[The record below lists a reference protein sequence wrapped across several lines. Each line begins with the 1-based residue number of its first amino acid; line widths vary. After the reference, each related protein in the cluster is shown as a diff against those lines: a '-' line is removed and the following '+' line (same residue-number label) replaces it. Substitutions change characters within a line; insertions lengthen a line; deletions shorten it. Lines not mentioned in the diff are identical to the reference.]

1 MKILVLGAGAVG
13 GYFGGR
19 MAEAGM
25 DVTFLVREKRQKKLE
40 KSSLI
45 IKSPKGDFA
54 TIPNLVTIDKLD
66 SIYDVILFTNKAYD
80 LDEILQSPFPVKD
93 GSIIIPLL
101 NGYAHMEQLR
111 NKFPNARLFG
121 GIAHIFSTLN
131 EEGEIHHFN
140 DIHSLTIGHL
150 NNADET
156 DGRRFFDSCSS
167 ANFSIKYSDDI
178 IVDLWHKWVLIT
190 TVAGATTLFNATIGE
205 IASTEHG
212 IAFITDLHDECITI
226 AKSEKIKVNDDDLA
240 QQRRFLSD
248 KKSTWSSSMRRDMVN
263 KSKIECAHIFL
274 ELINIADKNNV
285 ECPSLKTVMI
295 NGEIYMRSLV

>member
-1 MKILVLGAGAVG
+1 
-13 GYFGGR
+13 
-19 MAEAGM
+19 
-25 DVTFLVREKRQKKLE
+25 
-40 KSSLI
+40 
-45 IKSPKGDFA
+45 
-54 TIPNLVTIDKLD
+54 VTIDNVD

-131 EEGEIHHFN
+131 DEGEIHHFN
-140 DIHSLTIGHL
+140 DIHSLTFGHL
-150 NNADET
+150 SKADET

-212 IAFITDLHDECITI
+212 IAFITDLHDECVNI

>member
-40 KSSLI
+40 KSGLI

-54 TIPNLVTIDKLD
+54 MSPNLVTIDNVD

-131 EEGEIHHFN
+131 DEGEIHHFN
-140 DIHSLTIGHL
+140 DIHSLTFGHL
-150 NNADET
+150 SKADET
-156 DGRRFFDSCSS
+156 DGRRFFDACSS

-212 IAFITDLHDECITI
+212 IAFITDLHDECINI

>member
-40 KSSLI
+40 KSGLI
-45 IKSPKGDFA
+45 IKSPKGDFV
-54 TIPNLVTIDKLD
+54 ISPNLVTINNVD

-131 EEGEIHHFN
+131 DEGEIHHFN
-140 DIHSLTIGHL
+140 DIHSLTFGHL
-150 NNADET
+150 SKADET
-156 DGRRFFDSCSS
+156 DGRRFFDACSS

-212 IAFITDLHDECITI
+212 IAFITDLHDECVTI

-285 ECPSLKTVMI
+285 LCPSLKTVMI

>member
-19 MAEAGM
+19 MAEDGM
-25 DVTFLVREKRQKKLE
+25 DVTFLVRDKRKKKLE
-40 KSSLI
+40 ETGLI
-45 IKSPKGDFA
+45 IKSPKGDLS
-54 TIPNLVTIDKLD
+54 IRPNLITIDKVE
-66 SIYDVILFTNKAYD
+66 SVFDVILFTNKAYD
-80 LDEILQSPFPVKD
+80 LDEILQSHFPVKD

-121 GIAHIFSTLN
+121 GIAHIFSTLID
-131 EEGEIHHFN
+131 EGEIHHFN
-140 DIHSLTIGHL
+140 DIHSLTFGHL

-156 DGRRFFDSCSS
+156 DGKRFFDSCSS

-226 AKSEKIKVNDDDLA
+226 AKSEKIKVNGDDLA

>member
-1 MKILVLGAGAVG
+1 M
-13 GYFGGR
+13 
-19 MAEAGM
+19 
-25 DVTFLVREKRQKKLE
+25 
-40 KSSLI
+40 
-45 IKSPKGDFA
+45 
-54 TIPNLVTIDKLD
+54 
-66 SIYDVILFTNKAYD
+66 
-80 LDEILQSPFPVKD
+80 
-93 GSIIIPLL
+93 IIPLL
-101 NGYAHMEQLR
+101 NGYAHMEQLK

-140 DIHSLTIGHL
+140 DIHSLTFGHL
-150 NNADET
+150 NKADET

-212 IAFITDLHDECITI
+212 IAFITDLHDECINI

>member
-40 KSSLI
+40 KSGLI
-45 IKSPKGDFA
+45 IKSPKGDFV
-54 TIPNLVTIDKLD
+54 TSPNLVTIDNLD

-101 NGYAHMEQLR
+101 NGYSHMEQLR

-131 EEGEIHHFN
+131 DEGEIHHFN
-140 DIHSLTIGHL
+140 DIHSLTFGHL
-150 NNADET
+150 NKADET

-212 IAFITDLHDECITI
+212 IAFITDLHSECINI
-226 AKSEKIKVNDDDLA
+226 AKSEKIQVNDDDLA

-263 KSKIECAHIFL
+263 KSKIESAHIFL

-295 NGEIYMRSLV
+295 NGEIYLRSSI

>member
-19 MAEAGM
+19 MSEAGM
-25 DVTFLVREKRQKKLE
+25 DDTFLVREKKQKKLE

-45 IKSPKGDFA
+45 IRIPKGDFA
-54 TIPNLVTIDKLD
+54 TSPKLVNIDKVD

-80 LDEILQSPFPVKD
+80 LEEILQSPFPVKD
-93 GSIIIPLL
+93 ESIIIPLL

-131 EEGEIHHFN
+131 KEGEIHHFN
-140 DIHSLTIGHL
+140 DIHSLTVGHL
-150 NNADET
+150 SKADET
-156 DGRRFFDSCSS
+156 DGRRFFDACSS

-212 IAFITDLHDECITI
+212 IAFITDLHDECVTI

-295 NGEIYMRSLV
+295 NGEIYMRSSI

>member
-40 KSSLI
+40 KSGLI
-45 IKSPKGDFA
+45 IKSPKGDFV
-54 TIPNLVTIDKLD
+54 TSPNLVTIDNVD

-93 GSIIIPLL
+93 GSMIIPLL

-131 EEGEIHHFN
+131 DEGEIHHFN
-140 DIHSLTIGHL
+140 DIHSLTFGHL
-150 NNADET
+150 NKADET

-212 IAFITDLHDECITI
+212 IAFITDLHSECITI

-248 KKSTWSSSMRRDMVN
+248 KESTWNSSMRRDMIN
-263 KSKIECAHIFL
+263 KSKIESAHIFL
-274 ELINIADKNNV
+274 ELIKIADKNKV
-285 ECPSLKTVMI
+285 LCPSLKTVMI

>member
-19 MAEAGM
+19 MAEAGI

-40 KSSLI
+40 KSGLI

-54 TIPNLVTIDKLD
+54 MSPNLVTIDNVD

-93 GSIIIPLL
+93 GSIIVPLL

-150 NNADET
+150 NNTDET
-156 DGRRFFDSCSS
+156 DGRRFFDACSS
-167 ANFSIKYSDDI
+167 ANFSFKYSDDI
-178 IVDLWHKWVLIT
+178 IVDLWQKWVLIT

-226 AKSEKIKVNDDDLA
+226 AKSEKIQVSDDDLA

-248 KKSTWSSSMRRDMVN
+248 KESTWNSSMRRDMVN
-263 KSKIECAHIFL
+263 KSKIESAHIFSK
-274 ELINIADKNNV
+274 LIDIADKNNV

>member
-1 MKILVLGAGAVG
+1 MKMLVLGAGAVG

-40 KSSLI
+40 KSGLI
-45 IKSPKGDFA
+45 IKSPKGDFV
-54 TIPNLVTIDKLD
+54 TSPNLVTIDNVD

-111 NKFPNARLFG
+111 NRFPNARLFG

-131 EEGEIHHFN
+131 DEGEIHHFN
-140 DIHSLTIGHL
+140 DIHSLTFGHL
-150 NNADET
+150 NTADET

-212 IAFITDLHDECITI
+212 IAFITDLHDECINI

-263 KSKIECAHIFL
+263 KSKIECTHIFL

-295 NGEIYMRSLV
+295 NGEIYMQSLV

>member
-25 DVTFLVREKRQKKLE
+25 DVTFLVREKRQEKLE
-40 KSSLI
+40 KSGLI
-45 IKSPKGDFA
+45 IKSPKGDFV
-54 TIPNLVTIDKLD
+54 TSPNLVTIDNVD

-131 EEGEIHHFN
+131 DEGEIHHFN
-140 DIHSLTIGHL
+140 DIHSLTFGHL
-150 NNADET
+150 SKADET
-156 DGRRFFDSCSS
+156 DGRRFFDACSS

-212 IAFITDLHDECITI
+212 IAFITDLHDECINI
-226 AKSEKIKVNDDDLA
+226 AKSEKIEVNDDDLA

-248 KKSTWSSSMRRDMVN
+248 KKSTWSSSMQRDMVN

-285 ECPSLKTVMI
+285 ECPSLKTIMI
-295 NGEIYMRSLV
+295 NGEIYMQSLV

>member
-40 KSSLI
+40 KSGLI
-45 IKSPKGDFA
+45 IKSPKGDFV
-54 TIPNLVTIDKLD
+54 TSPNLVTIDNVD

-131 EEGEIHHFN
+131 DEGEIHHFN
-140 DIHSLTIGHL
+140 DIHSLTFGHL
-150 NNADET
+150 SKADET

-212 IAFITDLHDECITI
+212 IAFITDLHDECINI
-226 AKSEKIKVNDDDLA
+226 AKSEKIKVNDDDFT

-285 ECPSLKTVMI
+285 ECPFLKTVMI

>member
-1 MKILVLGAGAVG
+1 MRVLVLGAGAVG

-25 DVTFLVREKRQKKLE
+25 DVTFLVREKKKRKLE
-40 KSSLI
+40 KKGLV

-54 TIPNLVTIDKLD
+54 GSPNLVTIDKLNR
-66 SIYDVILFTNKAYD
+66 IYDVILFTNKAYD
-80 LDEILQSPFPVKD
+80 LDEILQLPFPVKD
-93 GSIIIPLL
+93 GALIIPLL

-131 EEGEIHHFN
+131 DEGEIHHFN
-140 DIHSLTIGHL
+140 DIHSLTFGHL
-150 NNADET
+150 SKADET
-156 DGRRFFDSCSS
+156 DGRRFFDACSS

-205 IASTEHG
+205 IASTKHG
-212 IAFITDLHDECITI
+212 IAFITDLHDECLNI

>member
-40 KSSLI
+40 KSGLI
-45 IKSPKGDFA
+45 IKSPKGDF
-54 TIPNLVTIDKLD
+54 TTSPNLVTIDNVD
-66 SIYDVILFTNKAYD
+66 GIYDVILFTNKAYD
-80 LDEILQSPFPVKD
+80 LDEILQSPFPLKD

-131 EEGEIHHFN
+131 DEGEIHHFN
-140 DIHSLTIGHL
+140 DIHSLTFGHL
-150 NNADET
+150 SKADET

-212 IAFITDLHDECITI
+212 IAFITDLHDECVTI

>member
-19 MAEAGM
+19 MAESGM
-25 DVTFLVREKRQKKLE
+25 DVTFLVREKREKKLE
-40 KSSLI
+40 KSGLI
-45 IKSPKGDFA
+45 IKSPKGDFV
-54 TIPNLVTIDKLD
+54 TSPNLVTIDNVD

-101 NGYAHMEQLR
+101 NGYSHMEQLR

-131 EEGEIHHFN
+131 DEGEIHHFN
-140 DIHSLTIGHL
+140 DIHSLTFGHL
-150 NNADET
+150 SDADET
-156 DGRRFFDSCSS
+156 DGRRFFDACNS

-212 IAFITDLHDECITI
+212 IAFITDLHDECINI